1 MDGQLSRPIK
11 EKNMRN
17 KLRGVPAMVIAV
29 IALFVALG
37 GAYAIG
43 AGFIGTGD
51 LKNEAVTNKK
61 IKKKTIKANRVKP
74 DTLTGDQINEASL
87 SGAGTARAVRQDTA
101 ASVPAATTGAV
112 TVLTLSV
119 PAGSYVLNSK
129 AVLAKGGTQDPVQCF
144 LIAGGDQDRSL
155 EAVDAANN
163 TTITNLLVHSFT
175 GSGTV
180 SLACDN
186 PGGATLF
193 VTNKVITATPVA
205 AINSSTIP

>member
-1 MDGQLSRPIK
+1 
-11 EKNMRN
+11 MRK
-17 KLRGVPAMVIAV
+17 KLRGAPATVIAAV
-29 IALFVALG
+29 ALFVALG
-37 GAYAIG
+37 GGYAIG

-51 LKNEAVTNKK
+51 LKNQAVTNKK
-61 IKKKTIKANRVKP
+61 IKKNTIKANRVKP

-112 TVLTLSV
+112 TVLSLSV
-119 PAGSYVLNSK
+119 PAGSYVINSK

-155 EAVDAANN
+155 EAVNATNN
-163 TTITNLLVHSFT
+163 TTIANLLVHTFT

-180 SLACDN
+180 SLGCDN

-193 VTNKVITATPVA
+193 VTNKVITATPVG
-205 AINSSTIP
+205 AIGG